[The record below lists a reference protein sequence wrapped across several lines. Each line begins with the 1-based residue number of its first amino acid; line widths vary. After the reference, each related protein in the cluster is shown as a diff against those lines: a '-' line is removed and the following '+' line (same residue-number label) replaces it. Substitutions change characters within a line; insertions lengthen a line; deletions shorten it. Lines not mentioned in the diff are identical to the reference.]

1 MICVSTMTS
10 ERAAS
15 ADRSRLESLYE
26 RHAPDAIRAA
36 YLLTGDRAL
45 AEDLV
50 QDAFVRLATRFVDL
64 REPDAFAAYL
74 RKTVVNLA
82 RMHFRSSTRRR
93 RREEHAARDDAATR
107 EHAVD
112 ARDEIVRALAR
123 IPERQR
129 AALVLRY
136 YLDLTESETADALG
150 CRIGTVKSL
159 TSRGLAAL
167 RTHVTR

>member
-1 MICVSTMTS
+1 MIGQAMTR
-10 ERAAS
+10 EEALPARM
-15 ADRSRLESLYE
+15 SRLETLYE
-26 RHAPDAIRAA
+26 QHAAEAVRVA

-50 QDAFVRLATRFVDL
+50 QDAFVRLASRFADL
-64 REPDAFAAYL
+64 REQAAFAAYL
-74 RKTVVNLA
+74 RKTIVNLA
-82 RMHFRSSTRRR
+82 RMHFRARSRERQRERR
-93 RREEHAARDDAATR
+93 AAAGATAIPAGPPL
-107 EHAVD
+107 E

-123 IPERQR
+123 LPERQR

-136 YLDLTESETADALG
+136 YLDLTEADTADALG

-167 RTHVTR
+167 REHVTR